1 MGSDARKSYKKVNID
16 VHTQLII
23 HWERLPPLE
32 CIRKVVD
39 RKKSMVVVVVVVGR
53 GGRGG
58 HVSSLRVFTLNRLDF
73 RHCIATTL

>member
-39 RKKSMVVVVVVVGR
+39 RKKSMVVVVGWGVG
-53 GGRGG
+53 GGGG
-58 HVSSLRVFTLNRLDF
+58 TIFQD
-73 RHCIATTL
+73 